1 MSAMA
6 DPDPLEASVVGG
18 VSPPRDPP
26 RAPEPPPPAAKP
38 LAPAAAGRDHAVSVS
53 PYAGLASRTLAF
65 GIDAGIINGVTF
77 LTGVIVGAGLS
88 VLNVPEGI
96 QSALFAL
103 GGLLAIVWTMGYFVF
118 FWSASGETPGN
129 RLLDIKVQVAG
140 ENRPPSPRRA
150 FFRALLLPLSAI
162 PLCAGFLL
170 ILVDRR
176 RRALHDCLAGTVV
189 GYTD

>member
-18 VSPPRDPP
+18 ASPPRDPP

-38 LAPAAAGRDHAVSVS
+38 LAAAAAGHDHAVSVS

-189 GYTD
+189 VYTD

>member
-18 VSPPRDPP
+18 ASAPRDPP
-26 RAPEPPPPAAKP
+26 RTPEPAPPPAQP
-38 LAPAAAGRDHAVSVS
+38 LAPAAGRDHAVSVS

-65 GIDAGIINGVTF
+65 GVDAGIINGVAF
-77 LTGVIVGAGLS
+77 ITGLIVGAGLS
-88 VLNVPEGI
+88 LLQVPSGVE
-96 QSALFAL
+96 SALAAL
-103 GGLLAIVWTMGYFVF
+103 GGLLAVVWAIAYFVF
-118 FWSASGETPGN
+118 FWSASGQTPGN
-129 RLLDIKVQVAG
+129 RLLDIKVRMAD

-150 FFRALLLPLSAI
+150 FLRVVLLPLSAI

-176 RRALHDCLAGTVV
+176 RRALHDCIAGTVV
-189 GYTD
+189 VYTE